1 MPKRMRLRDRIVLRR
16 AQAAERRSRKPE
28 PAPEPEIEIALRKAG
43 SIGALER
50 LAGIGRGASSGW
62 RSRPCRHSSAW
73 TPAATSSAAAPEPPR
88 PDIEEPG

>member
-50 LAGIGRGASSGW
+50 LAGIGPDVG
-62 RSRPCRHSSAW
+62 SRREFWMAFSAL
-73 TPAATSSAAAPEPPR
+73 PALECLDAGCDELRRRARAAAA
-88 PDIEEPG
+88 